1 MVNQF
6 KHFRREL
13 LLEIQQLKKPKRLF
27 TIEET
32 GHYLGLAPKTI
43 RNYLS
48 DGIFPV
54 KPKKIGG
61 RVLFRKDDLDKFID
75 EL

>member
-1 MVNQF
+1 MVKQF
-6 KHFRREL
+6 KEFRREL
-13 LLEIQQLKKPKRLF
+13 LQEIQQLKKPKRLF
-27 TIEET
+27 TIEEAA
-32 GHYLGLAPKTI
+32 HYLGLAPKTI

-48 DGIFPV
+48 DKTFPI

-61 RVLFRKDDLDKFID
+61 RVLFRRDDLDRFID